1 MIAIMARYPSVSG
14 PLLVT
19 FLALLAQTPRV
30 AANAPNVILITID
43 TLRAD
48 RLGCYGY
55 RKIETPNIDSI
66 TRDGIRFAD
75 AVAQCPITL
84 PSHCSIL
91 TGTNPIYHGVRDN
104 SGYRLPSDRLTLA
117 EVLKQ
122 RGYRTGAFVGAYVL
136 DSKTGLNQGFDTY
149 VDGFQTSNRG
159 ETDLSIAQHRAGKVM
174 TSALAWLKKAKA
186 GEKSFAWIHLFDPHA
201 PYDPPPPF
209 SKKYSSDPYNG
220 EIAYVDSVIGE
231 LIAYLKSRS
240 LYPSTLLTII
250 SDHGEGL
257 GEHGEATHGLFL
269 YDSTLR
275 IPWIIKPP
283 VSEIGKGTEPRPL
296 GSGPADESPLAYA
309 RGSVFFHMF
318 YGSGPSNE
326 SPESPL
332 AYARGSESSHMLP
345 AQGKYAGRVIAE
357 QVQSIDLMPT
367 VLQFLGISI
376 PDSVQGLGLLS
387 LLEGKRTSDLRPAL
401 GETLLPRD
409 QYGWSPLLSIRTQ
422 DHKFIQ
428 APKPEL
434 YDLSRDPQ
442 EKLNLFS
449 SNRALADQLRQQRES
464 LASRYSGKNAVQARM
479 RIQDPAAFQ
488 RLLGLGY
495 VAISGD
501 SIRDAEAESL
511 PDPKDKVATFDLLW
525 AAAADNEKDR
535 YGQAIR
541 KLKQVLA
548 SDPKT
553 YLARALLGITYFKMG
568 NFPLAAE
575 ELKAAL
581 SLRPNDLT
589 AMFHLG
595 MALARMGENQAA
607 ENIFQKVLELDPEN
621 DGALNNLGIVY
632 LNEKRF
638 NEAMEIFHRRV
649 QSSPRDSFAWTNLG
663 LAYMNQ
669 NRNTEAIRA
678 LRRALEIDRH
688 VPQIH
693 NNLGL
698 ALMNSGQRPE
708 AIQQYRRAISL
719 DPDYAQA
726 HYNLALAL
734 KQQGLDAEAKR
745 QMEMAKRLFERQT
758 NKQ

>member
-1 MIAIMARYPSVSG
+1 MGRFLSAASLVLSAFVAI
-14 PLLVT
+14 
-19 FLALLAQTPRV
+19 LAQTRP
-30 AANAPNVILITID
+30 ANAPDVILITID

-55 RKIETPNIDSI
+55 RNIETPNIDSVA
-66 TRDGIRFAD
+66 RDGIRFAN

-117 EVLKQ
+117 ETLKQ
-122 RGYRTGAFVGAYVL
+122 YGYRTGAFVGAYVL

-174 TSALAWLKKAKA
+174 ASALAWLKKAKA

-209 SKKYSSDPYNG
+209 SKRYSSDPYNG

-231 LIAYLKSRS
+231 LIAYLKARS
-240 LYPSTLLTII
+240 LYSSTLLTII

-283 VSEIGKGTEPRPL
+283 VLEGEKVSAPRSSEGVKKSEPRPL
-296 GSGPADESPLAYA
+296 GSGPSD
-309 RGSVFFHMF
+309 
-318 YGSGPSNE
+318 E

-345 AQGKYAGRVIAE
+345 ARAKYAGRIIAE

-367 VLQFLGISI
+367 VLQFLGKSK
-376 PDSVQGLGLLS
+376 PDSVQGIGLLS
-387 LLEGKRTSDLRPAL
+387 MLEGKKTSDLHPAL

-434 YDLSRDPQ
+434 YDLRRDPQ

-464 LASRYSGKNAVQARM
+464 LASRYSGKNATQARM
-479 RIQDPAAFQ
+479 RFQDPVAFQ

-535 YGQAIR
+535 YVQAIG

-553 YLARALLGITYFKMG
+553 YIARTLLGVTYFKMG
-568 NFPLAAE
+568 SFPLAAE

-595 MALARMGENQAA
+595 MALARMGENRAA

-688 VPQIH
+688 VPQIY

-719 DPDYAQA
+719 DPDYTQA

-745 QMEMAKRLFERQT
+745 EMEMAKRLFERQT